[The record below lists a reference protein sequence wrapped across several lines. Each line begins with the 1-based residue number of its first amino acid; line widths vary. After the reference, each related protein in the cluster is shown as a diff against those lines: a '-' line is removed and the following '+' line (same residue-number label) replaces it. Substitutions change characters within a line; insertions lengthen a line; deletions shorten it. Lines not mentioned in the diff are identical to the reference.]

1 MVNDLEKLNKVIG
14 SLEEQASRVSQ
25 FNGILHSV
33 NEARSEIES
42 SKVALTSLVNAQSQ
56 IITETYSK
64 FDEIDKRLP
73 DLLNSLVNAQ
83 RQIIAETYSKFDKF
97 DKRLPDLLN
106 SLTNAQRQIVTDS
119 ISKFDGFDKRL
130 SELLTSLVNAQR
142 QIIADTYSK
151 FDEFNKR
158 LPDLDNKISGLG
170 NIQDQV
176 LRNLLELKFLT
187 PEQYEQGRSVSDAT
201 LRESVSDLIRKI
213 EKANQMQHAALRS
226 IKVFTILGVLM
237 LAGVIAFVAFS
248 IFLHW

>member
-56 IITETYSK
+56 IIT
-64 FDEIDKRLP
+64 
-73 DLLNSLVNAQ
+73 
-83 RQIIAETYSKFDKF
+83 ETYSKFDKF